1 MTAAVTKALAH
12 WAATSRRLSD
22 EERAMVAARHALLD
36 WTGVALAG
44 AGEQATRI
52 IAADLLQDA
61 PEGVCHLVGQSG
73 RTNAPFAAMINGVAS
88 HVLDFDDINKAMRG
102 HPSVT
107 VIPAVLAMA
116 GYLDTD
122 CRALLEAIVIGT
134 EAACHVGAMMGA
146 DHYEAGWHTTATVGT
161 IGAAAGVSRLLGLDP
176 QQTEMAIGIA
186 ATQAA
191 GLKLMFGTMC
201 KPLHAGKAA
210 MNGLLAARWA
220 AAGLDSAEDALEAR
234 FGFGPVLS
242 TGFAAAPVPALPVET
257 YAIEANVYK
266 FHAACY
272 YTHSAIEALRGL
284 MHDHTP
290 LLSTLAQIEVIVPQQ
305 HLKVIDIKSPKT
317 GLEAK
322 FSLSW
327 LLASVL
333 MGADTSD
340 PRIFDTDPTDLR
352 DLADIAAKISV
363 LGGAFD
369 SRTASTVCLR
379 LDDGTELRRS
389 LDVGFPQ
396 TDFRLQAN
404 LLSRKFLALA
414 SAVLGPNRAD
424 DMNSR
429 ILSLGSSTSAR
440 TFGAALSQVQP
451 EPEQKAIS

>member
-1 MTAAVTKALAH
+1 MTKTLAQ
-12 WAATSRRLSD
+12 WVATSRRLPD
-22 EERAMVAARHALLD
+22 DGRAMMAARHALLD
-36 WTGVALAG
+36 WTGVALTGAG
-44 AGEQATRI
+44 AQATRI
-52 IAADLLQDA
+52 IAADLVQDA
-61 PEGVCHLVGQSG
+61 PEGVCCLVGQSG

-107 VIPAVLAMA
+107 IIPAVLAMA
-116 GYLDTD
+116 GQLDTD

-176 QQTEMAIGIA
+176 KQTEMAIGIA

-210 MNGLLAARWA
+210 MSGLLSARWA
-220 AAGLDSAEDALEAR
+220 AAGLDSAEDALEAP

-242 TGFAAAPVPALPVET
+242 TGFAAAPVPAMPGET
-257 YAIEANVYK
+257 YAIEANIYK

-272 YTHSAIEALRGL
+272 YTHSAIEALRSL
-284 MHDHTP
+284 VRDHAP
-290 LLSTLAQIEVIVPQQ
+290 EPAKIAQIEVRVPRQ
-305 HLKVIDIKSPKT
+305 HLNVIGIKAPRT

-322 FSLSW
+322 FSVSW

-333 MGADTSD
+333 MGIDTSD
-340 PRIFDTDPTDLR
+340 PRVFDGNLTAR
-352 DLADIAAKISV
+352 ADLAAMAARVVV
-363 LGGAFD
+363 LGDAFD

-379 LDDGTELRRS
+379 LDDGAELCCS
-389 LDVGFPQ
+389 LDVGLPQ
-396 TDFRLQAN
+396 SDFRRQSD
-404 LLSRKFLALA
+404 LLSRKFLSLA
-414 SAVLGPNRAD
+414 SAMLGPMRAD
-424 DMNSR
+424 ALNR
-429 ILSLGSSTSAR
+429 QILNLDSGTSAR
-440 TFGAALSQVQP
+440 AFGAALSPAQGG
-451 EPEQKAIS
+451 PEQKVIS